1 MAPAHQQIT
10 QNRKTRAT
18 EITLQTDYAP
28 ITRLILETADRN
40 FQRTAR
46 IQVPALINGR
56 PAWRTIA
63 DAKPAML
70 DLPGCTTNRLTMDF
84 PEQRAPACAS
94 S

>member
-1 MAPAHQQIT
+1 MAPRPPANHPKP
-10 QNRKTRAT
+10 QNPRHR
-18 EITLQTDYAP
+18 ITLQTDYAP

-63 DAKPAML
+63 EEL
-70 DLPGCTTNRLTMDF
+70 IERIQQTN
-84 PEQRAPACAS
+84 PI
-94 S
+94 